1 MTTRRGRRQLP
12 TDGQSSRIQ
21 AIPVSQAIDL
31 AHCPT
36 TSHDD
41 DQVEADPPMAQH
53 GLRQPRGPG
62 LQPRADDARRGHGGR
77 PRDPGHPAVRLSA
90 PRHPPRP
97 HPGRTQ
103 WTPEG
108 TDTGRPHRTPEAGH
122 WTPGRSDT
130 RTGHRTPITGTG
142 TRGHRTPTRTGQRQ
156 HSRRPDV
163 LGLLAERPHAGTPN
177 CVPALVLPGNC
188 WVALR
193 ARPRLGALLSSD
205 EFRVESR
212 AGGRPSSVMAPPYQV
227 SPVGSAWVPDM
238 TWSRGGRGLG

>member
-12 TDGQSSRIQ
+12 TDGQSWRIQ

-130 RTGHRTPITGTG
+130 RTGHRSLGQAPVDT
-142 TRGHRTPTRTGQRQ
+142 GHRRGQGNDSTAGVRTSWASSPSDHMLGRPT
-156 HSRRPDV
+156 V
-163 LGLLAERPHAGTPN
+163 F
-177 CVPALVLPGNC
+177 
-188 WVALR
+188 
-193 ARPRLGALLSSD
+193 LLSYYQATAGSLCGPG
-205 EFRVESR
+205 R
-212 AGGRPSSVMAPPYQV
+212 ASAHYSPRMISGRA
-227 SPVGSAWVPDM
+227 
-238 TWSRGGRGLG
+238 